1 MKIGLVSDTH
11 MPRFGDELPPALRD
25 GLLAHGVEL
34 ILHMGDLTEPMALVL
49 LEAIAPVIAVAG
61 NNDGPALHARLGT
74 RRVVEAAGVRIG
86 MIHGHEPAGR
96 QRTAEKA
103 IAAFADE
110 DVDVICFGH
119 SHVPCVERIGS
130 LWLVNPGSPTDKR
143 RQPRYTY
150 GILTIED
157 GVVTPELYEYDRR

>member
-11 MPRFGDELPPALRD
+11 MPRFGHELPEALRD
-25 GLLAHGVEL
+25 GLLGHGVGL
-34 ILHMGDLTEPMALVL
+34 ILHMGDLTEPLALAL
-49 LEAIAPVIAVAG
+49 LESIAPVIAVAG

-74 RRVVEAAGVRIG
+74 RRVVEIEGVRIG

-119 SHVPCVERIGS
+119 SHVPCVERVGA
-130 LWLVNPGSPTDKR
+130 LWVVNPGSPTDKR

-150 GILTIED
+150 GILTIEG
-157 GVVTPELYEYDRR
+157 GVATPALYAYDAR